1 MLKARSGVEVRKWDV
16 NFEFTDVTEMKRR
29 LVNDVC
35 DCLDG
40 EELTF
45 GYLEPGHG
53 TKGRQVPLLNSGD
66 LSSMY
71 STHRRRKQI
80 ILWVKISKKKTVPPP
95 AKRQCTSSV
104 SELSSKTSNKT
115 SSAPSSSKYTAQ
127 QQKMTE
133 LEVIV
138 DDLSERHGDAY
149 TTEQV

>member
-1 MLKARSGVEVRKWDV
+1 MYTLKIINAQSKSGVEVRKWDV
-16 NFEFTDVTEMKRR
+16 NFEFTDVTEVKRR

-53 TKGRQVPLLNSGD
+53 TKGHQVPLLNSGD

-80 ILWVKISKKKTVPPP
+80 ILWVKNSKKKTVPPP

-127 QQKMTE
+127 Q
-133 LEVIV
+133 
-138 DDLSERHGDAY
+138 
-149 TTEQV
+149 